1 LLLSNSKKSFQEVS
15 ENFEPPICQ
24 HFKVLSKRKLK
35 GEFENIAVI
44 KQNEFLLGS
53 CKSAG

>member
-1 LLLSNSKKSFQEVS
+1 LLLSNSKKIFQEVS

-53 CKSAG
+53 CKSAA